1 MGERLDITAFPAE
14 LKSTLDI
21 SDDVKKD
28 EEKALDGEVSDK
40 SSVTG
45 EVYDSGCQSLQ
56 MASSKLSQTGH

>member
-1 MGERLDITAFPAE
+1 MAERLDITAFPAE

-45 EVYDSGCQSLQ
+45 EVYDSGCQSIHL
-56 MASSKLSQTGH
+56 ASYKLAQTSH